1 MSTSHDPL
9 PAPPLPAPPVRQR
22 AKPPVPPQVDVGK
35 ADVTVVLDDGEQHL
49 LSFEGDRNGPDP
61 FDNTCQWVT
70 TANDQ
75 VEAWLAYSNKRGF
88 IRLAANVYV
97 PMSRVNKVVINHR
110 SHLVSARRF

>member
-1 MSTSHDPL
+1 MSTSPASL
-9 PAPPLPAPPVRQR
+9 QAPPLPAPPARQR

-35 ADVTVVLDDGEQHL
+35 ADVTVVLDDGEQHV

-70 TANDQ
+70 TAKEQ
-75 VEAWLAYSNKRGF
+75 VEAWLAYSTKRGF

-97 PMSRVNKVVINHR
+97 PMSRVNKVIT
-110 SHLVSARRF
+110 SYQPHLVSARRF